1 MTIVHILYNY
11 TASNEMQHFD
21 NFEIKLPVKQLS
33 EHEIPLTSSL
43 ISPYACMVS
52 EV

>member
-1 MTIVHILYNY
+1 MTSTHPVQYY